1 MAVKRIVT
9 NIPTPQADAA
19 RRFYGAVLGLAVV
32 MTFAAK
38 GGSGTPRSASRGV
51 RPNFSVARRL
61 SGRRTA
67 VRRHDRA
74 RHIDGGGRRQRA

>member
-32 MTFAAK
+32 TAAFSLVV
-38 GGSGTPRSASRGV
+38 GTLLLVGAGSILPPMLGE
-51 RPNFSVARRL
+51 
-61 SGRRTA
+61 
-67 VRRHDRA
+67 
-74 RHIDGGGRRQRA
+74 